1 MVEVLWNFSLSMLF
15 KKETLYVDLHDVV
28 SVALGVFPV
37 AKVNRMYNRVIA
49 GFRSKDK
56 MVWIFFVDI
65 VECKCWRYGIHV
77 PMHSNAGD
85 IFTGSRI
92 RQNLTIKNT
101 LIRNKINTRYQ
112 SRQWSEDRRFKS
124 SFLYAANDLDKILT
138 IFCNDNVLHYRISP
152 VGQQKPLII

>member
-101 LIRNKINTRYQ
+101 LIRNKINT
-112 SRQWSEDRRFKS
+112 SV
-124 SFLYAANDLDKILT
+124 I
-138 IFCNDNVLHYRISP
+138 
-152 VGQQKPLII
+152 